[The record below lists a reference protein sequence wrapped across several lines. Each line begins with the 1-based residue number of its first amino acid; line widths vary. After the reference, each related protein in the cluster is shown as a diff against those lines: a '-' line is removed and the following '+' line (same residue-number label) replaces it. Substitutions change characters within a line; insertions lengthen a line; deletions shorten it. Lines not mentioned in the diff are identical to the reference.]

1 MCSHPHAGSAP
12 NYAIYLA
19 VCLWGDQAH
28 RPHSSANGLRR
39 SAPRGRAPQH
49 ALAGTDR
56 SPGAVRCALAQLCHG
71 AAATVRWCGA
81 VIRARE
87 LHGKVLYDENRLP
100 GKRAGPGPQNM
111 FIITKDLQSSRTQA
125 NKFADILYSLLYY
138 TVPRIVN

>member
-1 MCSHPHAGSAP
+1 MRK
-12 NYAIYLA
+12 
-19 VCLWGDQAH
+19 WGDQAH

-39 SAPRGRAPQH
+39 NAPRGR
-49 ALAGTDR
+49 
-56 SPGAVRCALAQLCHG
+56 ALAQLCHG
-71 AAATVRWCGA
+71 VAATVRWCGA

-87 LHGKVLYDENRLP
+87 LNGKVLYDENRLP

>member
-1 MCSHPHAGSAP
+1 MRSAP

-19 VCLWGDQAH
+19 VCV
-28 RPHSSANGLRR
+28 NGVIRR
-39 SAPRGRAPQH
+39 TGRTPAPMACGAARRGGAPQR
-49 ALAGTDR
+49 ALAGPDR
-56 SPGAVRCALAQLCHG
+56 SPGTVRCALAQLCHG

-87 LHGKVLYDENRLP
+87 LNGKVLYDENRLP

-138 TVPRIVN
+138 TVPRIVD